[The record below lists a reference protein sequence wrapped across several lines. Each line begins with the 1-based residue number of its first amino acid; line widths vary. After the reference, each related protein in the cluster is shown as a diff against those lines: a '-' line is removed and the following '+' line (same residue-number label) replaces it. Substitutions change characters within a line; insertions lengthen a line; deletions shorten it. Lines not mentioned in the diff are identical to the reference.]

1 MAKREEIGAEDWAR
15 AKQKGA
21 FEARERCNQIS
32 GRDEAREL
40 GSKLAARW
48 YGMPGGSEAEDAFYQ
63 GFMGA
68 LGF

>member
-1 MAKREEIGAEDWAR
+1 MARREEIDDEAWAH

-21 FEARERCNQIS
+21 FEARPYRMLD
-32 GRDEAREL
+32 RDEAREM

-48 YGMPGGSEAEDAFYQ
+48 YGVPGGSEAEDAFYR